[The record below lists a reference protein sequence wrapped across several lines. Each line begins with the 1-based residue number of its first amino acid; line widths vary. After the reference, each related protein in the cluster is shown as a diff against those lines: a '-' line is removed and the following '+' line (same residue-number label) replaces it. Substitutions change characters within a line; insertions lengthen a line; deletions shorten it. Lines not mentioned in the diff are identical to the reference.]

1 MAEITKDSTL
11 REVLQYYADKNKRK
25 DAFVTEGVKLFK
37 DIADEK
43 GSAVKLFT
51 PDKTGKTLLAK
62 TLPNIP
68 EEIGLK
74 QPMQNIRQVGLILKG
89 IISPDDKL
97 LETLPDASSNSEKNL
112 RVFGIEEPAKAKSLV
127 TIRVNS
133 DTMNDFFSQIHSFK
147 KDKKSEAIADAV
159 LFNLNT
165 GLRPNAAAGLK
176 VGGTYFP
183 ENGAIYIDAE
193 TKGAKGRRINVPLS
207 PLADSILQKRI
218 ADNKVKDNYFF
229 VKPDGKPVT
238 SSDMTSL
245 LKKIKIKDF
254 VFDASTNKYYD
265 SLAPEGK
272 DVPGKRG
279 SSLLRN
285 IHTKIGQKA
294 GIPFERIAY
303 LQGRSL
309 VSAAQGSVGEIVSY
323 ATDFPGDID
332 PKGFD
337 AQKANQISSI
347 FEPSVKKLKY
357 NLSGTQARITS
368 NTKGFENYFDAP
380 VLDEVD
386 ESIKMKMGENDIIPT
401 TQEINSFADFTQEEL
416 DELEAGGI
424 TSAKKEAEGIRTP
437 KKLKSIDPTAILLG
451 GAAGAE
457 ILSDTGELVGEEVT
471 QSTIAQTL
479 AKTAPKLAQTTLGK
493 ALPVAG
499 AGLVFPSSPTNVDE
513 VEGFARK
520 DIDRRFAG
528 IDQMDTSQDKQIF
541 SDDPRLQGTT
551 DMYDPSELPKRD
563 AKDSL
568 SDEAYRKRFLAQSRK
583 KASSQ
588 LSGFAQR

>member
-11 REVLQYYADKNKRK
+11 REVLKYYADKNKRGPS
-25 DAFVTEGVKLFK
+25 FVTEGVKLFK

-51 PDKTGKTLLAK
+51 PDKTGKTLLSR
-62 TLPNIP
+62 TLPNVG
-68 EEIGLK
+68 EELGLK
-74 QPMQNIRQVGLILKG
+74 QPMQNLRQVGLILKG
-89 IISPDDKL
+89 IVSPDDELNK
-97 LETLPDASSNSEKNL
+97 TLPDSSTNTEKNL
-112 RVFGIEEPAKAKSLV
+112 RIFGIEEPAKAKSLV
-127 TIRVNS
+127 TIKVNEN
-133 DTMNDFFSQIHSFK
+133 TMNDFFSQIHEFK
-147 KDKKSEAIADAV
+147 KDKKTEAIADAL

-176 VGGTYFP
+176 VRGTYFP
-183 ENGAIYIDAE
+183 ENGAIYIPAE

-218 ADNKVKDNYFF
+218 ADGKVKDNQFF

-238 SSDMTSL
+238 SKDMTAL
-245 LKKIKIKDF
+245 LAKVKIKDF
-254 VFDASTNKYYD
+254 IFDASTDKYYD

-309 VSAAQGSVGEIVSY
+309 VSAAEGSIGEIISY

-332 PKGFD
+332 PQGFD
-337 AQKANQISSI
+337 AQKANEISSI
-347 FEPSVKKLKY
+347 FNPSINKFGY
-357 NLSGTQARITS
+357 NLTGKEGRITPK
-368 NTKGFENYFDAP
+368 TKGFESYFDAP

-386 ESIKMKMGENDIIPT
+386 ESIKMKMGESDIIPT

-424 TSAKKEAEGIRTP
+424 TSAKKEAEGVKSGTT
-437 KKLKSIDPTAILLG
+437 KKALGTAATILG
-451 GAAGAE
+451 
-457 ILSDTGELVGEEVT
+457 TGI
-471 QSTIAQTL
+471 SKI
-479 AKTAPKLAQTTLGK
+479 GK
-493 ALPVAG
+493 ALPIVGG
-499 AGLVFPSSPTNVDE
+499 AFEYEEAIRQG
-513 VEGFARK
+513 
-520 DIDRRFAG
+520 
-528 IDQMDTSQDKQIF
+528 
-541 SDDPRLQGTT
+541 DDPEIAKAKGIMGTVSPISPSDITTAEDVVESAAEPLVTQAKKSMQEQDVGFLQGLTRGLT
-551 DMYDPSELPKRD
+551 GIPMGG
-563 AKDSL
+563 
-568 SDEAYRKRFLAQSRK
+568 F
-583 KASSQ
+583 SSGGFINKNQ
-588 LSGFAQR
+588 LRR

>member
-380 VLDEVD
+380 VLDKVD
-386 ESIKMKMGENDIIPT
+386 ESPSSKMIATENDVLAT

-424 TSAKKEAEGIRTP
+424 TSAKKEAESIAS
-437 KKLKSIDPTAILLG
+437 KLKKIGTTIVDKGSKAI
-451 GAAGAE
+451 AGAIGVE
-457 ILSDTGELVGEEVT
+457 AARQLFTEPAAFAKEVAVETALEKGLGTGPGAFVGFALSPTEM
-471 QSTIAQTL
+471 
-479 AKTAPKLAQTTLGK
+479 GK
-493 ALPVAG
+493 ATLDD
-499 AGLVFPSSPTNVDE
+499 SPDGEYTTIPLEQNVMKPDDIQG
-513 VEGFARK
+513 GFINQNQTGR
-520 DIDRRFAG
+520 
-528 IDQMDTSQDKQIF
+528 Q
-541 SDDPRLQGTT
+541 
-551 DMYDPSELPKRD
+551 
-563 AKDSL
+563 
-568 SDEAYRKRFLAQSRK
+568 
-583 KASSQ
+583 
-588 LSGFAQR
+588 